1 MRRLL
6 LPSLAM
12 LIAGACAT
20 TSGSGGGAR
29 PKAAEYYPAA
39 VGAAWTYAGKVGGQQ
54 VEKTITV
61 TGKKDGFFADDA
73 GGLLK
78 VDAEGLRDEKRYL
91 LKNPL
96 EKGKSWTSIVS
107 VSSTEHYE
115 IVDLGFTINTEAGQF
130 KDCVMVRGTNRI
142 DAQKALRNEWTF
154 APKVGMVRIAGTL
167 VDGAKEIPQVFLE
180 LKSFRPA
187 PEPAPAVAPAPAPAA
202 EPKPAQ

>member
-6 LPSLAM
+6 LPLTAVLFAAS
-12 LIAGACAT
+12 CAT
-20 TSGSGGGAR
+20 TSSGGGTR
-29 PKAAEYYPAA
+29 VKASDYHPAA
-39 VGAAWTYAGKVGGQQ
+39 VGAAWTYAGKVGGQP

-78 VDAEGLRDEKRYL
+78 VDADGLRDEKRYL

-96 EKGKSWTSIVS
+96 EKGKSWASIVS

-115 IVDLGFTINTEAGQF
+115 IVDLGFTVNTAAGQF
-130 KDCVMVRGTNRI
+130 NDCVLVRGTNRI

-154 APKVGMVRIAGTL
+154 APKVGMVRITGTL
-167 VDGAKEIPQVFLE
+167 VDGAKEMPQVFLE
-180 LKSFRPA
+180 LKSYKA
-187 PEPAPAVAPAPAPAA
+187 PPVQTAPAA
-202 EPKPAQ
+202 EAKPAQ